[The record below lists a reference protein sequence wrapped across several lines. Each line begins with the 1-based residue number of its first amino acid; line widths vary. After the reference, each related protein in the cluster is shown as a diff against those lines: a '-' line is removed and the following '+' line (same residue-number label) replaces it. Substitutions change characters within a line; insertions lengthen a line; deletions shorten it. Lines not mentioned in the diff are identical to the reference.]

1 MPLRKIRHTKRI
13 LRLGSLSLLGIYK
26 PELTNFIRFRMMRM
40 DEHGLQDRENSR
52 MYTKKPRCIG
62 QAGKFITASLVRK
75 TKTIKNEIEKNSLK
89 C

>member
-1 MPLRKIRHTKRI
+1 
-13 LRLGSLSLLGIYK
+13 
-26 PELTNFIRFRMMRM
+26 MMRM